1 MPWHSAPVP
10 EEDVMSTRTRVLVS
24 SIVAGFIA
32 GLAGPAAAQGE
43 PLFQSQHFTGPS
55 GSESLAAGD
64 LDGDGDVDL
73 VAGGSSQSRVL
84 LNAGQRVFVPAST
97 WAGGGTDVSLG
108 DLDGDGVLDLVVTAA
123 STPAVRVRLGLGD
136 GAFGAPTSY
145 AIGTAPAEVELADL
159 DLDGDLD
166 LVVGQLSSSVKILL
180 NDGQAAFAFALDVGP
195 AGVGEKRIEVAD
207 LDGDALPDLAVSST
221 GFTGGVSLFS
231 GLGDGG
237 FRPSG
242 AFPSSTSPADL
253 AAEDLDLDGDVD
265 LALVAGA
272 SNGQLLVFAND
283 GDGGFSGPAFAAPM
297 PFQPRFLAFA
307 DVDEDGILDALVSQP
322 AGGGGKFGFT
332 SGGVHVL
339 LGAGDLSFDAAPSV
353 AATTSGEI
361 AVTDLDGDGDLD
373 FGVAESLS
381 GRVAVAWGEGDG
393 TFRKGPALT
402 GSGQDAAVDDM
413 NGDGRPDLVATTFTG
428 AAVALNVGNGH
439 LPAVLEQTSVDYQ
452 FNLVTGDVDGDGDP
466 DVVSANAT
474 ANPGGSLWL
483 NDGTGAL
490 APPTLL
496 AVPPRMNDVAAAD
509 LDLDGD
515 LDFVF
520 AAQGGSSPA
529 QGTVQVLLGLGNGS
543 FLPAVG
549 YAAPNAMQA
558 VAIADMDLD
567 GVPDIVSSSQ
577 LAGLHVLLGNGDGT
591 FAPPISGPIDFLMA
605 DLVVADFDG
614 DGAPD
619 VAYTR
624 LASVPM
630 LAVKLGNGDGTLGP
644 AATYGPSSLGGNLAV
659 GDIDHDG
666 VLDLV
671 VAQSGLSVFLG
682 AGDGSFALAESVAVG
697 PGPVRVAL
705 ADLDG
710 DGWTDVAGT
719 IGGDFAREAFILR
732 NQHGPWNDLG
742 HPLAGAAGLPRQ
754 TGESSLIGGQ
764 PYKFTLRDAKPLTK
778 AYHVVGIGTLN
789 APFKGGVMVPTINFV
804 NPFPITNAQGEVTLA
819 GHWITFPPG
828 FVLYFQFWLPDPAGV
843 AGFAASNAISAT
855 MP

>member
-1 MPWHSAPVP
+1 
-10 EEDVMSTRTRVLVS
+10 MSTRTRVLVS
-24 SIVAGFIA
+24 SIVAGCIA
-32 GLAGPAAAQGE
+32 GLAGPASAQGE
-43 PLFQSQHFTGPS
+43 PLFQAQHFTGPS

-84 LNAGQRVFVPAST
+84 LNAGQRVLVPAGT

-136 GAFGAPTSY
+136 GSFGAATSY
-145 AIGTAPAEVELADL
+145 AISTAPAEVELADL

-166 LVVGQLSSSVKILL
+166 LVVGQLNSSVKVLL
-180 NDGQAAFAFALDVGP
+180 NDGQASFTFALDVGP

-207 LDGDALPDLAVSST
+207 LDGDALPDLAVSCD
-221 GFTGGVSLFS
+221 FTGGVSLFS
-231 GLGDGG
+231 GFGAGG

-242 AFPSSTSPADL
+242 AFATNISPADL
-253 AAEDLDLDGDVD
+253 AAEDLDQDGDVD
-265 LALVAGA
+265 LALVTGTTT
-272 SNGQLLVFAND
+272 GHQLLVFAND

-322 AGGGGKFGFT
+322 GAGGGKFG
-332 SGGVHVL
+332 SSGGGVHVL
-339 LGAGDLSFDAAPSV
+339 LGAGDLSFDAAPTV
-353 AATTSGEI
+353 AATSSGEI

-373 FGVAESLS
+373 LGVAESLN

-402 GSGQDAAVDDM
+402 GSGQDAVVDDM

-428 AAVALNVGNGH
+428 AVVALNVGNGH
-439 LPAVLEQTSVDYQ
+439 VPAVLEQTSVDYQ
-452 FNLVTGDVDGDGDP
+452 FDVVTGDVDGDGDA

-483 NDGTGAL
+483 NDGAGTL
-490 APPTLL
+490 APPSLL
-496 AVPPRMNDVAAAD
+496 GVPPRMQDVAAAD

-520 AAQGGSSPA
+520 AAQAGSSPA

-558 VAIADMDLD
+558 VAIADFDLD
-567 GVPDIVSSSQ
+567 GVPDVVTSSQ
-577 LAGLHVLLGNGDGT
+577 SFGLHVLLGNGDGT
-591 FAPPISGPIDFLMA
+591 FAPPISGPPDWFA
-605 DLVVADFDG
+605 VDLVAADFDG

-619 VAYTR
+619 VAVCLHATP
-624 LASVPM
+624 VPV

-644 AATYGPSSLGGNLAV
+644 ATSYGQVPAWAHLAA
-659 GDIDHDG
+659 GDVDHDG

-671 VAQSGLSVFLG
+671 VAQDGLSVFLG

-697 PGPVRVAL
+697 SGATRVAL

-710 DGWTDVAGT
+710 DGWTDMAGA
-719 IGGDFAREAFILR
+719 IGGDFADEAFVLL
-732 NQHGPWNDLG
+732 NQHGPWNNLG

-754 TGESSLIGGQ
+754 TGEGPLMDGQ
-764 PYKFTLRDAKPLTK
+764 PYKFTLRDARPLTK
-778 AYHVVGIGTLN
+778 AFHVVGVATLT
-789 APFKGGVMVPTINFV
+789 APFKGGVMVPTIDFINGL
-804 NPFPITNAQGEVTLA
+804 PITNAQGEVTLV
-819 GHWITFPPG
+819 GHWIAFPPG
-828 FVLYFQFWLPDPAGV
+828 FSLYFQFWLPDPAGP